1 MSALGLITGPTSNP
15 ERIQGRSR
23 VQATNFFGEPNSTFL
38 NHLVLA
44 GITIAIG
51 LVVWLV
57 LHYLI
62 RIVVKRA
69 RMDRAPLEHRTLRWA
84 APMLRNIDPVVRALE
99 NERRVQRARTIGTL
113 LNSVLTI
120 VVAVVTSFYV
130 LIAFEIDIAPLLA
143 SVGVVG
149 IAIGFGCQ
157 QLIRDFLAGIFIAI
171 EDQYGI
177 GDVIQTSEVIG
188 TVEYVSLRITRV
200 LGEDGTLWYLR
211 NGEIL
216 RLGNRSKGNYISPTP
231 GIDTD
236 TSDGASPTTAAGA
249 PSAQGAS
256 PASTAN
262 NPSGP
267 SNAPAASTANES
279 TE

>member
-1 MSALGLITGPTSNP
+1 M
-15 ERIQGRSR
+15 QGRSR
-23 VQATNFFGEPNSTFL
+23 VQATNFFGEANDTFL
-38 NHLVLA
+38 NHLAVA

-51 LVVWLV
+51 FVVWLV

-69 RMDRAPLEHRTLRWA
+69 RADRAPLEHRTLRWA

-216 RLGNRSKGNYISPTP
+216 RLGNRSKGSYTAPATDTDDGVFPTP
-231 GIDTD
+231 
-236 TSDGASPTTAAGA
+236 AAGA
-249 PSAQGAS
+249 APAQGAG
-256 PASTAN
+256 PASNLSSAPN
-262 NPSGP
+262 NTGTPNLS
-267 SNAPAASTANES
+267 STNES